1 MSAVIQL
8 PNPINLR
15 AGMAAVSERARS
27 TGASVESLRKARA
40 TLLREMQDGRSTAAA
55 VALAV
60 ASFRDASALPHRG
73 YPTPPS
79 AA

>member
-1 MSAVIQL
+1 MSDVTQL

-15 AGMAAVSERARS
+15 AGLDAVRERVKS
-27 TGASVESLRKARA
+27 TGASPEAARRA
-40 TLLREMQDGRSTAAA
+40 RLTFLHELQEGRSTAASVA
-55 VALAV
+55 VANGTL
-60 ASFRDASALPHRG
+60 REQALPHRG